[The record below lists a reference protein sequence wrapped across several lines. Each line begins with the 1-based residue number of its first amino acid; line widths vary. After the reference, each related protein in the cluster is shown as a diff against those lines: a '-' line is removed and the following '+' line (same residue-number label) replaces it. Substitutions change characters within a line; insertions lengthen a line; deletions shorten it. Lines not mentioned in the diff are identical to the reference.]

1 MQPNY
6 VNISPYPLPV
16 YLAIVSYKVK
26 RLKPNQFLE
35 VKFKPDQLEGLKKW
49 SLETNNRLEV
59 LNENLC
65 RVVRGKGFHGVCF
78 NEKISFYLTG
88 VKLHIKEFL
97 LKAPR
102 KYPPYLVNF
111 ISIPEGERAIEKLK
125 RVDIKAVVLP
135 APKEIEGYCGFALG
149 FFDQKEAFEVFS
161 KLLKE
166 GIGVEALFKK
176 EGGRFK
182 KLVGAWEI

>member
-1 MQPNY
+1 MQS
-6 VNISPYPLPV
+6 VWIDISFFPPPV
-16 YLAIVSYKVK
+16 FLSLVSYKVK

-97 LKAPR
+97 LKSSR
-102 KYPPYLVNF
+102 KYPTYLVNF

-176 EGGRFK
+176 EGGSFK